1 MWMKIWE
8 TRMANRDQLRII
20 KWTFFNDSNRL

>member
-20 KWTFFNDSNRL
+20 KWAFFNDSNRL